1 MINYFL
7 QLSQLYLKRYAFKQM
22 FLISYIPIEE
32 LLLTL
37 YRKLYH
43 QLFNPYFEFSLV
55 MRSFYISLDY
65 IIGFWNHKIFIFNF
79 DICFDDSEI
88 MYHC

>member
-22 FLISYIPIEE
+22 FLRSCLPAEV
-32 LLLTL
+32 LSLAS

-43 QLFNPYFEFSLV
+43 QLFLYFATSLV
-55 MRSFYISLDY
+55 MRSFYISLSY
-65 IIGFWNHKIFIFNF
+65 IKGFWNRKVFILNF
-79 DICFDDSEI
+79 DICFGD
-88 MYHC
+88 